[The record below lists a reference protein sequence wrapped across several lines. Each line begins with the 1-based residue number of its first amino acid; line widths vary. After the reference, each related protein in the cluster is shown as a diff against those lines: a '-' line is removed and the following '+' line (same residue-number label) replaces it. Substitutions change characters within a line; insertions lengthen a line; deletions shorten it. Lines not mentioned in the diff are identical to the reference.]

1 MTIIDAGPLVGIVRY
16 RATADLIP
24 VLEALADAGIQLL
37 EVTLDTPGALDAIAS
52 IAGTGATI
60 GAGTVL
66 DADQVRA
73 SADAGAG
80 FVVSPGLVD
89 AVVEQAIAL
98 GVEPIPGVLTPTEL
112 LRARRLGASAVKVF
126 PAGPCGGP
134 ELIRALRSPFPG
146 VGLLA
151 TGGIAVDDVG
161 AYLAAGSTAVGLGS
175 ALTGHR
181 PPETPAELDELRARA
196 AAALEAAR
204 R

>member
-1 MTIIDAGPLVGIVRY
+1 MTLLDAGPLVGIIRY
-16 RATADLIP
+16 RATADLVP
-24 VLEALADAGIQLL
+24 VLEALADAGIPLL

-52 IAGTGATI
+52 VAATGTTI

-89 AVVEQAIAL
+89 EVVEQATTL

-112 LRARRLGASAVKVF
+112 LRARGLGASAVKVF

-146 VGLLA
+146 VGMLA

-161 AYLAAGSTAVGLGS
+161 AYLAAGATAVGLGA

-196 AAALEAAR
+196 AAALEAATR
-204 R
+204 